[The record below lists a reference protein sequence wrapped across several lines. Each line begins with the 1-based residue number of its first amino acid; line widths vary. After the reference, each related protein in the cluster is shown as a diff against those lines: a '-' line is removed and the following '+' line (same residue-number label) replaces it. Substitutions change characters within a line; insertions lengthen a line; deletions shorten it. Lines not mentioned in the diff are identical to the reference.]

1 MSIFSK
7 ELEDFLQGR
16 GLLEQAKMLA
26 QENGTTYT
34 DDLWSAFEWVKS
46 PQGYSFW
53 RDLQA
58 EFDRI
63 RKDPPQ
69 QTRRSNKNKG
79 TKYILMIKDSFGTE
93 VYVFKSE
100 HTIMELDTHKDQ
112 VLKQLGLEFD
122 ENKEWYSIEA
132 LNEIKKEVRLTIGD
146 PKDA

>member
-7 ELEDFLQGR
+7 ELENFLQGR

-34 DDLWSAFEWVKS
+34 DDLWSAFAWVKS

-58 EFDRI
+58 EFYRI